1 MVKKSNT
8 ADIITTVLHTVLNT
22 ENNLQSNKDL
32 KPINWCKN
40 LSELEIQQKMK
51 NFIEKCKCDFRVYR
65 FRYLQQLLKK
75 LLEETESEVEDCIDV
90 IRKENY
96 RFCTNPECGERYLN
110 LKRKYDICEWKVVK
124 NLNETNVFRD
134 IYWE

>member
-8 ADIITTVLHTVLNT
+8 TGIITTVLHTVLNT

-75 LLEETESEVEDCIDV
+75 LLEETESEVEDYIDV
-90 IRKENY
+90 VRKENY

-110 LKRKYDICEWKVVK
+110 LKKEI
-124 NLNETNVFRD
+124 
-134 IYWE
+134 